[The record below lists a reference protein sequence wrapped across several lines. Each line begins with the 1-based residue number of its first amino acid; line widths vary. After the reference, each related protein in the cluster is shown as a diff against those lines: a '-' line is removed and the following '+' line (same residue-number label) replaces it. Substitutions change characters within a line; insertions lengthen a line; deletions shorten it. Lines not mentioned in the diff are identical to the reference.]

1 MLRLHDTATGEV
13 TELRHRNPGEVSM
26 YVCGLTVYDA
36 PHIGHGRLALVFDVL
51 RRYLLF
57 SGLDVTF
64 VSNITDI
71 DDQIIERAAERGVTE
86 AELADQFETV
96 WWAGTDALG
105 ILRPD
110 ATPHATAYVA
120 DMVEMIAELMDRG
133 IAYEAADGVY
143 LSVMDVPGYGLLA
156 HQPLDSLRVGAR
168 VESAPDKRSPL
179 DFVLWKKAKPGEPT
193 WESPWGPGRPGWHT
207 ECVVMSLDLL
217 GDGFD
222 LHGGGIDLIFP
233 HHENERAQAV
243 ALGRDFA
250 HHWVHNGFVTL
261 EGEKMS
267 KSLGNFTSLDDLLSR
282 SDPRA
287 YRLLVLRS
295 HYRSPIEV
303 TPDTVTDAE
312 SGLAR
317 LDEVARRFG
326 LPDLLAAGPV
336 VDGAV
341 PGSFNPEAVGRFRER
356 MDNDLDTPGAVAGIF
371 ELVRQANA
379 AADAGDDGAA
389 GLAART
395 VGLLSAALGLAL
407 GGEVDDQV
415 DAASAELVRRRDEA
429 RGQREW
435 ALADQLRD
443 ELTAAGWV
451 VEDSAE
457 GTRIRRP

>member
-1 MLRLHDTATGEV
+1 M
-13 TELRHRNPGEVSM
+13 
-26 YVCGLTVYDA
+26 
-36 PHIGHGRLALVFDVL
+36 
-51 RRYLLF
+51 
-57 SGLDVTF
+57 
-64 VSNITDI
+64 
-71 DDQIIERAAERGVTE
+71 
-86 AELADQFETV
+86 
-96 WWAGTDALG
+96 
-105 ILRPD
+105 
-110 ATPHATAYVA
+110 
-120 DMVEMIAELMDRG
+120 
-133 IAYEAADGVY
+133 
-143 LSVMDVPGYGLLA
+143 
-156 HQPLDSLRVGAR
+156 
-168 VESAPDKRSPL
+168 
-179 DFVLWKKAKPGEPT
+179 
-193 WESPWGPGRPGWHT
+193 
-207 ECVVMSLDLL
+207 
-217 GDGFD
+217 
-222 LHGGGIDLIFP
+222 
-233 HHENERAQAV
+233 HH
-243 ALGRDFA
+243 
-250 HHWVHNGFVTL
+250 GFVTL

-336 VDGAV
+336 VDGEVA
-341 PGSFNPEAVGRFRER
+341 GSFDPGAVARFRER

-371 ELVRQANA
+371 DLVRQANA
-379 AADAGDDGAA
+379 SADAGDEAA
-389 GLAART
+389 ASLAART

-407 GGEVDDQV
+407 GGEVDDQA
-415 DAASAELVRRRDEA
+415 DPASAELVRRRDEA
-429 RGQREW
+429 RGQRDW